1 MKPEQVAGQTEIR
14 TCKRIDLAYGL
25 ELGQSLQ
32 DLRLLMANRL
42 VIFDIRKPVRQ
53 LKISDL
59 TFMQLSEME
68 QLLYV
73 ENQ

>member
-1 MKPEQVAGQTEIR
+1 MYDFAHVSSTV
-14 TCKRIDLAYGL
+14 LAAAR
-25 ELGQSLQ
+25 QI
-32 DLRLLMANRL
+32 RL

-68 QLLYV
+68 QFLYV